1 LKHQIKKD
9 DDNKKNVN
17 IRMVSGDH
25 VNTAMAVAYEAG
37 ILDKDLSTEDLNEA
51 VMTGDTFKASL
62 GGY

>member
-1 LKHQIKKD
+1 
-9 DDNKKNVN
+9 
-17 IRMVSGDH
+17 MVSGDH